1 MKKILIL
8 TLILFTISFEA
19 SADFKPLEKE
29 VKQLRETLSKTK
41 TISKA
46 ELEKSL
52 LSIKSKTPL
61 IKNEIAR
68 VDLTG
73 DVDILI
79 KKYITNNKKSS
90 ANTKDVDY
98 WLVHIVDDLAMFVKL
113 GITE

>member
-1 MKKILIL
+1 MKKLLIL
-8 TLILFTISFEA
+8 TLIFFTISFEA

-29 VKQLRETLSKTK
+29 VKQLREILSKTK

-61 IKNEIAR
+61 IKNRVAR
-68 VDLTG
+68 TDLTG

-79 KKYITNNKKSS
+79 KKYIKDNEKSIAES
-90 ANTKDVDY
+90 KDVDY
-98 WLVHIVDDLAMFVKL
+98 WLVHIVDDLTMFVEM

>member
-19 SADFKPLEKE
+19 SADFKPLENE

-52 LSIKSKTPL
+52 FSIKSKTPL

-79 KKYITNNKKSS
+79 KKYITNNKKSY